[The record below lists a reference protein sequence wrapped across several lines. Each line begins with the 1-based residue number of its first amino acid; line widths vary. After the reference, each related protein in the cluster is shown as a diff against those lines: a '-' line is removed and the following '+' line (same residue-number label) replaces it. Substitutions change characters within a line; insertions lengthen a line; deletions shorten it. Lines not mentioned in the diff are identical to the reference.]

1 MILKCRE
8 IKDSF
13 EKEIEILKNNL
24 KQSNLE
30 LLSGKYI
37 GTISKKRKKVYGKV
51 KDINVRIDSNPY
63 GGYFNPDFKM
73 SIMIEYRPENAPLD
87 TKILTIS
94 LNNDVQD
101 IIYDD
106 DLYSLKLQLE
116 MLSREEL

>member
-1 MILKCRE
+1 MILKCKE
-8 IKDSF
+8 IKKSF
-13 EKEIEILKNNL
+13 EEEVEKLKSNL
-24 KQSNLE
+24 KESNLE

-37 GTISKKRKKVYGKV
+37 GTISKKRKKIYGKV
-51 KDINVRIDSNPY
+51 KDVNIRFESNPY
-63 GGYFNPDFKM
+63 GGYSNPDFKM
-73 SIMIEYRPENAPLD
+73 AIMIEYTPENAPLD

-94 LNNDVQD
+94 LNNDIQD